1 MIKLK
6 SQQANLQ
13 CAAEQKIA
21 PPKVKIVRIDSLG
34 GDTISTRDRLG
45 THRSDWPAAWRR
57 EKNSTSLRVVPMG
70 GKWRWTRSSAIAETA
85 RVTLRCQQ
93 VLRIGSSAHCNTM
106 CQYAKPADNQ

>member
-1 MIKLK
+1 MMMMVMIKLK

-45 THRSDWPAAWRR
+45 THRSD
-57 EKNSTSLRVVPMG
+57 
-70 GKWRWTRSSAIAETA
+70 
-85 RVTLRCQQ
+85 
-93 VLRIGSSAHCNTM
+93 
-106 CQYAKPADNQ
+106 